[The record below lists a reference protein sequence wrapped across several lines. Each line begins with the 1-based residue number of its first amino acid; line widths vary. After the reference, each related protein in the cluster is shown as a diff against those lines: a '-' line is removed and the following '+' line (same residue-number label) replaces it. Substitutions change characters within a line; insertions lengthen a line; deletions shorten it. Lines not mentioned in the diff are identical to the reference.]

1 MIELSFRKGIR
12 KTSLKLYDDID
23 QLPIERFNKAN
34 KYWMLHDNIGSSI
47 ADFDINHFNKL
58 ALLAGDKEKCI
69 AELNNFRILVF
80 NIQNEVNV
88 EHLSF
93 ACLIHSVDGKEC
105 TDLSEDALSELLKG
119 LSDKGLTQDII
130 KKKLKVQERRYTL
143 ISKPSFP
150 HSLLTRFRLTTGATK
165 KGV

>member
-1 MIELSFRKGIR
+1 MIELSFRRGLR
-12 KTSLKLYDDID
+12 KTSIKLYDDID

-58 ALLAGDKEKCI
+58 ALLAGDKEKCL
-69 AELNNFRILVF
+69 AELNNLRILVF

-93 ACLIHSVDGKEC
+93 ACLVHSVDGKEQS
-105 TDLSEDALSELLKG
+105 DLSEDALKILLNRM
-119 LSDKGLTQDII
+119 SSSGLTQDVL
-130 KKKLKVQERRYTL
+130 KKKLALSGRKS
-143 ISKPSFP
+143 I
-150 HSLLTRFRLTTGATK
+150 LT
-165 KGV
+165 